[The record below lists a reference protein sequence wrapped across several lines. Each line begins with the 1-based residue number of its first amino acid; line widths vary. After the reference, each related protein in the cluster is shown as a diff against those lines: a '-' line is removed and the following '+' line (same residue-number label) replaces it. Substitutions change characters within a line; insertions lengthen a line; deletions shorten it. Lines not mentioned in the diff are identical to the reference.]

1 MIELV
6 QTIAGGEGREGL
18 SGLDEFDLFFETTV
32 VYVSS
37 FPFGGLGK
45 RIGEGEDDVS
55 RGLGRV
61 GGCVNGG

>member
-1 MIELV
+1 VIELV

-45 RIGEGEDDVS
+45 RIGEAGEDDVS
-55 RGLGRV
+55 GGLGV
-61 GGCVNGG
+61 LGVV